1 MATSDNFR
9 DLVAFVNVVRHRS
22 FTRAAAQ
29 MGLSQAALSYTIKGL
44 EERLGVRL
52 FTRTTR
58 NVMPT
63 EAGERLFKD
72 VSGHLDEVEQALQA
86 VRAFSD
92 RPAGNVRIAT
102 SDHAATT
109 VLQPMLDKILP
120 AYPDITVELVV
131 DNALSDIVEERCDAG
146 VRLGE
151 RLARDMIAVRISP
164 DLRMAVAA
172 APGYFARTGYP
183 AVPQD
188 LLQHNCIRFRFPG
201 SGRLYD
207 WEFERGDE
215 KLELRVKGQFI
226 SNSPDQIVT
235 ACVAGLGVGFLQES
249 YFEDHIRSGKLV
261 RVLADWCEPFP
272 GYYLYYPSRRQP
284 TSTFTLVLNALRSQ
298 AAFVSK
304 RP

>member
-1 MATSDNFR
+1 MAASDNVR
-9 DLVAFVNVVRHRS
+9 DLVAFINVVRHRS

-29 MGLSQAALSYTIKGL
+29 MGVSQAALSHTIKTL
-44 EERLGVRL
+44 EARLGVRL

-63 EAGERLFKD
+63 EAGERLFND
-72 VSGHLDEVEQALQA
+72 VSGHLDEVEQALDA

-151 RLARDMIAVRISP
+151 RLANDMVAVRIGP
-164 DLRMAVAA
+164 DMRMAVAA
-172 APGYFARTGYP
+172 TPDYFARMGYP
-183 AVPQD
+183 AVPED

-207 WEFERGDE
+207 WELERGGE
-215 KLELRVKGQFI
+215 KRELRVNGQFI

-235 ACVAGLGVGFLQES
+235 SCVAGLGVAFLQES

-261 RVLADWCEPFP
+261 RVLENWCEPFP
-272 GYYLYYPSRRQP
+272 GYYLYYASRRQP
-284 TSTFTLVLNALRSQ
+284 TSAFTLVLNELRAQ
-298 AAFVSK
+298 AASMSDS
-304 RP
+304 

>member
-1 MATSDNFR
+1 MPAADNVR
-9 DLVAFVNVVRHRS
+9 DLVAFINVVRHRS

-29 MGLSQAALSYTIKGL
+29 LGVSQAALSYTIKSL

-63 EAGERLFKD
+63 EAGERLFND
-72 VSGHLDEVEQALQA
+72 VSSHLDDIEQALNA
-86 VRAFSD
+86 VTAFSD

-102 SDHAATT
+102 SDDAATT
-109 VLQPMLDKILP
+109 ILQPMLDRILP

-131 DNALSDIVEERCDAG
+131 DNALSNIVEQRCDAG

-151 RLARDMIAVRISP
+151 SLARDMIAVRIGP
-164 DLRMAVAA
+164 EMRMAVAA
-172 APGYFARTGYP
+172 TPAYFEQAGYP
-183 AVPQD
+183 AGPQD
-188 LLQHNCIRFRFPG
+188 LLDHNCIRFRFPG

-207 WEFERGDE
+207 WEFERGGD

-226 SNSPDQIVT
+226 CNSPEQIVS
-235 ACVAGLGVGFLQES
+235 ACVAGLGVAFLQES
-249 YFEDHIRSGKLV
+249 YLEPYIRSGRLV
-261 RVLADWCEPFP
+261 RVLEDWCAPFA

-284 TSTFTLVLNALRSQ
+284 TSAFTLVLDALRSL
-298 AAFVSK
+298 V
-304 RP
+304 RD

>member
-1 MATSDNFR
+1 MAASDNVR
-9 DLVAFVNVVRHRS
+9 DLIAFVNVVRHRS

-29 MGLSQAALSYTIKGL
+29 MGVSQAALSYTIKML

-72 VSGHLDEVEQALQA
+72 VSGHLDEVEQALDA

-92 RPAGNVRIAT
+92 RPSGNVRIAT

-131 DNALSDIVEERCDAG
+131 DNALSDIVEEGCDAG

-151 RLARDMIAVRISP
+151 RLANDMIAVRIGP
-164 DLRMAVAA
+164 DMRMAVAA
-172 APGYFARTGYP
+172 TPAYFERMGCP
-183 AVPQD
+183 ATPHD

-207 WEFERGDE
+207 WEFERHGE
-215 KLELRVKGQFI
+215 KLELRVKGQFV
-226 SNSPDQIVT
+226 SNSPDQIVS
-235 ACVAGLGVGFLQES
+235 ACVAGLGVAFLQES
-249 YFEDHIRSGKLV
+249 YLDAHIKSGRLV

-272 GYYLYYPSRRQP
+272 GYYMYYPSRRQP
-284 TSTFTLVLNALRSQ
+284 TAAFTLVLNALRS
-298 AAFVSK
+298 
-304 RP
+304 R

>member
-1 MATSDNFR
+1 MAASDNVR

-29 MGLSQAALSYTIKGL
+29 MGVSQAALSYTIKML

-72 VSGHLDEVEQALQA
+72 VSGRLDEVEQALDA
-86 VRAFSD
+86 VRAFSG
-92 RPAGNVRIAT
+92 RPSGNVRIAT

-109 VLQPMLDKILP
+109 VLQPMLDKVLP
-120 AYPDITVELVV
+120 AYPDIQVELVV
-131 DNALSDIVEERCDAG
+131 DNALSDIVEARCDAG

-151 RLARDMIAVRISP
+151 RLANDMIAVRIGA
-164 DLRMAVAA
+164 DMRMAVAA
-172 APGYFARTGYP
+172 TPDYFARMGSP
-183 AVPQD
+183 SVPQD
-188 LLQHNCIRFRFPG
+188 LLRHNCMRFRFPG

-207 WEFERGDE
+207 WEFERDGE
-215 KLELRVKGQFI
+215 QLELRVKGQFV

-235 ACVAGLGVGFLQES
+235 ACAAGLGVAFLQES
-249 YFEDHIRSGKLV
+249 YFDEHFRSGRLI
-261 RVLADWCEPFP
+261 RVLEDWCAPFA

-284 TSTFTLVLNALRSQ
+284 TSAFTIVLNALRSQ
-298 AAFVSK
+298 HG
-304 RP
+304 

>member
-1 MATSDNFR
+1 MAASDNVR

-29 MGLSQAALSYTIKGL
+29 MGVSQAALSHAIKSF

-52 FTRTTR
+52 LTRTTR

-63 EAGERLFKD
+63 EAGERLFND
-72 VSGHLDEVEQALQA
+72 VGGHLNEVEQALDA

-92 RPAGNVRIAT
+92 RPSGNVRIAT

-151 RLARDMIAVRISP
+151 RLANDMIAVRIGP
-164 DLRMAVAA
+164 DMRMAVAA
-172 APGYFARTGYP
+172 TPDYFARMGSP
-183 AVPQD
+183 AAPQD

-207 WEFERGDE
+207 WEFERGGE
-215 KLELRVKGQFI
+215 KRELRVNGQFI
-226 SNSPDQIVT
+226 SNSPDRIVA
-235 ACVAGLGVGFLQES
+235 ACAAGLGVAFLQES
-249 YFEDHIRSGKLV
+249 YFEEHIQSGRLV
-261 RVLADWCEPFP
+261 RVLADWCEAFP

-284 TSTFTLVLNALRSQ
+284 TPAFTLVLNELRAQ
-298 AAFVSK
+298 AASM
-304 RP
+304 

>member
-1 MATSDNFR
+1 MAASDNVR
-9 DLVAFVNVVRHRS
+9 DLVGFVNVVRHRS

-29 MGLSQAALSYTIKGL
+29 MGVSQAALSYTIKML

-72 VSGHLDEVEQALQA
+72 VSGRLDEVEQALDA
-86 VRAFSD
+86 VRAFSG
-92 RPAGNVRIAT
+92 RPSGNVRIAT

-109 VLQPMLDKILP
+109 VLQPMLDKVLP
-120 AYPDITVELVV
+120 AYPDIQVELVV
-131 DNALSDIVEERCDAG
+131 DNALSDIVEARCDAG

-151 RLARDMIAVRISP
+151 RLANDMIAVRIGA
-164 DLRMAVAA
+164 DMRMAVAA
-172 APGYFARTGYP
+172 TPDYFARMGYP
-183 AVPQD
+183 SVPQD
-188 LLQHNCIRFRFPG
+188 LLRHNCMRFRFPG

-207 WEFERGDE
+207 WEFERGGE
-215 KLELRVKGQFI
+215 QLALRVKGQFV

-235 ACVAGLGVGFLQES
+235 ACAAGLGVAFLQES
-249 YFEDHIRSGKLV
+249 YFDEHFRSGRLV
-261 RVLADWCEPFP
+261 RVLEDWCAPFA

-284 TSTFTLVLNALRSQ
+284 TSAFTLVLNALRAQ
-298 AAFVSK
+298 HG
-304 RP
+304 

>member
-1 MATSDNFR
+1 MAASDNVR

-29 MGLSQAALSYTIKGL
+29 MGVSQAALSYTIKTL

-52 FTRTTR
+52 LTRTTR
-58 NVMPT
+58 NVVPT

-72 VSGHLDEVEQALQA
+72 VSGHLDEVEQALGA
-86 VRAFSD
+86 VQVFSE
-92 RPAGNVRIAT
+92 RPSGNVRIAT
-102 SDHAATT
+102 SDHAATS

-120 AYPDITVELVV
+120 AYPDVTVELVV
-131 DNALSDIVEERCDAG
+131 DNALSDIVEARCDAG

-151 RLARDMIAVRISP
+151 RLANDMIAVRISP
-164 DLRMAVAA
+164 DLRMAAAA
-172 APGYFARTGYP
+172 APDYFARMGYP

-188 LLQHNCIRFRFPG
+188 LLEHNCIRFRFPG

-207 WEFERGDE
+207 WEFERGGE
-215 KLELRVKGQFI
+215 KLELRVKGQFV

-235 ACVAGLGVGFLQES
+235 ACAKGLGVAFLQES
-249 YFEDHIRSGKLV
+249 YFDEHFRSGKLV

-284 TSTFTLVLNALRSQ
+284 TAAFTLVLDALRAQ
-298 AAFVSK
+298 NA
-304 RP
+304 